1 MLRFKHLFVTI
12 SAVICCI
19 LSASA
24 QPRDSKRFAAI
35 ESEKIAYI
43 TKELNLTPNEAQ
55 RFFPIYNQ
63 YSKDVWTIRS
73 QKKENTE
80 SPSPR
85 GVNSFNR
92 SNNRS
97 NRSEKRD
104 VLSYDAK
111 ELEIKKEYRK
121 KFAEVIG
128 SARASQFFEV
138 EQSFRELLYKELQ
151 RRNR

>member
-12 SAVICCI
+12 GTVLCI

-35 ESEKIAYI
+35 ENEKIAYI
-43 TKELNLTPNEAQ
+43 TKELNLTPAEAQ

-63 YSKDVWTIRS
+63 YSKDVWAIRS
-73 QKKENTE
+73 QKKGNTT
-80 SPSPR
+80 STPK
-85 GVNSFNR
+85 GVQSFNK
-92 SNNRS
+92 S
-97 NRSEKRD
+97 SEKRD

-111 ELEIKKEYRK
+111 ELDVKKEYRK
-121 KFAEVIG
+121 KFSEVIG
-128 SARASQFFEV
+128 IARASQFFEV
-138 EQSFRELLYKELQ
+138 EQNFRELLYKELQ

>member
-12 SAVICCI
+12 GTVLCI

-35 ESEKIAYI
+35 ENEKIAYI
-43 TKELNLTPNEAQ
+43 TKELNLTTAEAQ

-63 YSKDVWTIRS
+63 YSKDVWAIRS
-73 QKKENTE
+73 QKKENTA
-80 SPSPR
+80 PAPK
-85 GVNSFNR
+85 GVKSF
-92 SNNRS
+92 SKS
-97 NRSEKRD
+97 SEKRD

-111 ELEIKKEYRK
+111 ELDVKKEYRK
-121 KFAEVIG
+121 KFSEVIG
-128 SARASQFFEV
+128 AARASQFFEV
-138 EQSFRELLYKELQ
+138 EQNFRELLYKELQ

>member
-12 SAVICCI
+12 SAVIFCI
-19 LSASA
+19 LSAGA

-43 TKELNLTPNEAQ
+43 TKELNLTPAEAQ

-63 YSKDVWTIRS
+63 YSKDVWAIRS
-73 QKKENTE
+73 RKKENSQT
-80 SPSPR
+80 PSPR

-92 SNNRS
+92 TD
-97 NRSEKRD
+97 RSEKRD

-111 ELEIKKEYRK
+111 ELDIKKEYRK

-138 EQSFRELLYKELQ
+138 EQNFRELLYKELQ

>member
-12 SAVICCI
+12 GVVVLCL
-19 LSASA
+19 LSTSA
-24 QPRDSKRFAAI
+24 QPQDSKRFAAI
-35 ESEKIAYI
+35 ENEKIAYI
-43 TKELNLTPNEAQ
+43 TKELSLTPAEAQ

-63 YSKDVWTIRS
+63 YSKEIWAIRS

-80 SPSPR
+80 TPSPK
-85 GVNSFNR
+85 GVSSFNR
-92 SNNRS
+92 AD
-97 NRSEKRD
+97 RSEKRD

-111 ELEIKKEYRK
+111 ELDIKKEYRK
-121 KFAEVIG
+121 KFAEAIG

-138 EQSFRELLYKELQ
+138 EQNFRELLYKELQ

>member
-12 SAVICCI
+12 GVVILCI

-35 ESEKIAYI
+35 ENEKIAYI
-43 TKELNLTPNEAQ
+43 TKELSLTPAEAQ

-63 YSKDVWTIRS
+63 YSQEIWAIRS
-73 QKKENTE
+73 KKKEST
-80 SPSPR
+80 STTPSPR
-85 GVNSFNR
+85 GVNAFNR
-92 SNNRS
+92 SNK
-97 NRSEKRD
+97 SEKQD

-111 ELEIKKEYRK
+111 ELEIKRDYRK
-121 KFAEVIG
+121 KFTEVIG

>member
-12 SAVICCI
+12 GAVILCI
-19 LSASA
+19 LSAGA

-43 TKELNLTPNEAQ
+43 TKELNLTPAEAQ

-63 YSKDVWTIRS
+63 YSKEVWAIRS
-73 QKKENTE
+73 QKKENASTTT
-80 SPSPR
+80 PSPR

-92 SNNRS
+92 SD
-97 NRSEKRD
+97 RSEKRD

-111 ELEIKKEYRK
+111 ELDIKKEYRK

-138 EQSFRELLYKELQ
+138 EQNFRELLYKELQ

>member
-12 SAVICCI
+12 GAVIFCI

-43 TKELNLTPNEAQ
+43 TKELNLTPAEAQ

-92 SNNRS
+92 SDRS
-97 NRSEKRD
+97 KKRD

>member
-1 MLRFKHLFVTI
+1 MLCFKHLFVTI
-12 SAVICCI
+12 GAVIFCI
-19 LSASA
+19 LSAGA

-43 TKELNLTPNEAQ
+43 TKELNLTPAEAQ

-63 YSKDVWTIRS
+63 YSKEIWAIRS
-73 QKKENTE
+73 KKKEST
-80 SPSPR
+80 STRSPR
-85 GVNSFNR
+85 GVNAFNR
-92 SNNRS
+92 SDK
-97 NRSEKRD
+97 SEKQD

-111 ELEIKKEYRK
+111 ELEIKRDYRK
-121 KFAEVIG
+121 KFTEVVG

-138 EQSFRELLYKELQ
+138 EQNFRELLYKELQ

>member
-12 SAVICCI
+12 GVVILCI

-35 ESEKIAYI
+35 ENEKIAYI
-43 TKELNLTPNEAQ
+43 TKELSLTPAEAQ

-63 YSKDVWTIRS
+63 YSQEIWAIRS
-73 QKKENTE
+73 KKKEST
-80 SPSPR
+80 STPSPR
-85 GVNSFNR
+85 GVNAFNR
-92 SNNRS
+92 SNK
-97 NRSEKRD
+97 SEKQD

-111 ELEIKKEYRK
+111 ELEIKRDYRK
-121 KFAEVIG
+121 KFTEVIG

>member
-12 SAVICCI
+12 GAIILCI
-19 LSASA
+19 ASASA

-43 TKELNLTPNEAQ
+43 TKELSLTPAEAQ

-63 YSKDVWTIRS
+63 YSKEIWAIRS
-73 QKKENTE
+73 KKKESTTT
-80 SPSPR
+80 PSPR
-85 GVNSFNR
+85 GVNAFNR
-92 SNNRS
+92 SD
-97 NRSEKRD
+97 RSEKRD
-104 VLSYDAK
+104 ILSYDAK
-111 ELEIKKEYRK
+111 ELDVKKEYRK
-121 KFAEVIG
+121 KFAEVVG

-138 EQSFRELLYKELQ
+138 EQNFRELLYKELQ